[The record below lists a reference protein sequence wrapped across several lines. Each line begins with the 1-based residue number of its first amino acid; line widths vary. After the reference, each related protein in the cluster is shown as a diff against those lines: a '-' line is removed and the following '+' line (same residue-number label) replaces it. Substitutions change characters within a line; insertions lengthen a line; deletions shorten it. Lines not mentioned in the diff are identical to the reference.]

1 MMKEYSLQEIFDLP
15 EGIEY
20 INADSHFEIK
30 NGVLYSW
37 FKPNDKQSVRL
48 TKMYVNM
55 KFIKVQNPVSFME
68 AVNAGLEDKMIK
80 VDVTELNKKYGD
92 AENGTCVLNSY
103 WNNCWNSLKC
113 IFELLG
119 KTEKYTNKIINEGKW
134 YIKED

>member
-1 MMKEYSLQEIFDLP
+1 MKEYKLQEIFDLP

-55 KFIKVQNPVSFME
+55 KFTMIQKPIRFMDVVNSDKKCRVKHELIENDLYREYYNNLDDILKVMLDWYTLEEFKKVIKE
-68 AVNAGLEDKMIK
+68 AEWYLED
-80 VDVTELNKKYGD
+80 
-92 AENGTCVLNSY
+92 
-103 WNNCWNSLKC
+103 
-113 IFELLG
+113 
-119 KTEKYTNKIINEGKW
+119 
-134 YIKED
+134 